1 MPLKVIKRKDSPNL
15 WLRGN
20 VRGIAVYES
29 TKTADTEAAETIR
42 VLRERE
48 LLDESIFGKKA
59 VVTFNT
65 AANAYLAGGGSARFL
80 TPLVNAFGNKLLRDI
95 HQNDLDLLSLKL
107 YPDTTAVTRNRQLF
121 TPFIAVWNHAAR
133 NEWAEPR
140 QWARPRKQK
149 GTRRRPTTTRSGTRP
164 VAYERAAEFVFDMSP
179 APAMVMT
186 ALFFTG
192 MRPVELFTLEP
203 SDVDVAGRWLTLEH
217 TKTGEPRGVPM
228 HEFLVPLF
236 TSLLKRKKGPPQIF
250 QNYRGTAY
258 QLFEERGGQLNGSI
272 RGTRARLAKRGIR
285 IDDVSPYT
293 GRHTVSTQLVINQ
306 IHPHVKDQILGHAVD
321 SMSRH
326 YTNVPQAP
334 LIDAINTLPVPDIW
348 RAMSWWADPLEY
360 VGKHVKWGAGPKDAT
375 P

>member
-1 MPLKVIKRKDSPNL
+1 MPLKLTKRKDSPNF
-15 WLRGN
+15 WLSGTI
-20 VRGIAVYES
+20 RGIAVRES
-29 TKTADTEAAETIR
+29 TKTADKIAAETIC

-48 LLDESIFGKKA
+48 LLDESIFGKKT
-59 VVTFNT
+59 VVTFKT
-65 AANAYLAGGGSARFL
+65 AADAYLVGGGSARFL
-80 TPLVNAFGNKLLRDI
+80 TPIVDAFGNRLLRDI

-107 YPDTTAVTRNRQLF
+107 YPETTAVTRNRQLF
-121 TPFIAVWNHAAR
+121 TPFIAVWNHASR

-149 GTRRRPTTTRSGTRP
+149 GTRLRPTTTRSGTRP
-164 VAYERAAEFVFDMSP
+164 VTYERAAEFVSNMSP

-186 ALFFTG
+186 ALFYTG

-272 RGTRARLAKRGIR
+272 RGTRARLTKRGIR

-306 IHPHVKDQILGHAVD
+306 IHPHIKDQILGHAVD

-334 LIDAINTLPVPDIW
+334 LIDAINTLPVPDLW
-348 RAMSWWADPLEY
+348 RAADWWRDPLGF
-360 VGKHVKWGAGPKDAT
+360 VGKHVKWGAGS
-375 P
+375 